1 MVKDNKVVYCESYNE
16 TKGYKYV
23 AEIWESANAYGDF
36 YASDNLRQ
44 LKSFVYH
51 QVKQLYDTAR
61 GNIYYSSDEHCN
73 DPIYMCWREGNKTY
87 KQNLLNWR

>member
-1 MVKDNKVVYCESYNE
+1 MAKDNVKWCKTDEES
-16 TKGYKYV
+16 KGYKYV
-23 AEIWESANAYGDF
+23 AIIWESNSSLGDL
-36 YASDNLRQ
+36 YVSNNLRQ
-44 LKSFVYH
+44 LKSFVYS
-51 QVKQLYDTAR
+51 QVRQLYSDAS

>member
-1 MVKDNKVVYCESYNE
+1 MKYDKVYSCSCYAVAKD
-16 TKGYKYV
+16 YKYM
-23 AEIWESANAYGDF
+23 ALIYESNTTYGDI

-61 GNIYYSSDEHCN
+61 GNIYYSSDRYFD
-73 DPIYMCWREGNKTY
+73 DPIYMVWNEGYKTY
-87 KQNLLNWR
+87 AQNQR